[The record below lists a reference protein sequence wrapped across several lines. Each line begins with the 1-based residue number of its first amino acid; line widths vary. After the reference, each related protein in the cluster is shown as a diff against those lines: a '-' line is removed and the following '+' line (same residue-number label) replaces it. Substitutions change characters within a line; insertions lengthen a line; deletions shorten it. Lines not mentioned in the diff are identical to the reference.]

1 MAVPQEGNEITRTA
15 LALFAG
21 AASVWVVERLLR
33 IHRQR
38 VAALAEYDRV
48 RERSVV
54 REHALCV
61 ELTQVNRR
69 VAEIQRLL
77 EQPV

>member
-1 MAVPQEGNEITRTA
+1 MPQEGNEITRTA

-21 AASVWVVERLLR
+21 AASVWIVERLLR

-38 VAALAEYDRV
+38 VAVRAEYDRV
-48 RERSVV
+48 RERSAE
-54 REHALCV
+54 RGHALRA
-61 ELTQVNRR
+61 ELTQVNRT
-69 VAEIQRLL
+69 VTEIQRLL